1 MREMRDNTCIL
12 FLKFLDKPLVILYIY
27 MYNIYREKI
36 LKGFISIQYDG
47 KKIVEE
53 FSRHLA
59 REILSLGTRAIIRN
73 SPVTPWSLAKRSGRT
88 AMTTS

>member
-1 MREMRDNTCIL
+1 
-12 FLKFLDKPLVILYIY
+12 
-27 MYNIYREKI
+27 MYNIYRETI

-73 SPVTPWSLAKRSGRT
+73 SPVTP
-88 AMTTS
+88 

>member
-12 FLKFLDKPLVILYIY
+12 FLKFLDKALVTICIIY
-27 MYNIYREKI
+27 TVKI
-36 LKGFISIQYDG
+36 LKGFVSIQYDG

-73 SPVTPWSLAKRSGRT
+73 SPVTP
-88 AMTTS
+88 

>member
-1 MREMRDNTCIL
+1 
-12 FLKFLDKPLVILYIY
+12 

-59 REILSLGTRAIIRN
+59 REILSLGTRCDNPEFPGDTVIVSETI
-73 SPVTPWSLAKRSGRT
+73 WSYGNDHVVARKSSSGR
-88 AMTTS
+88 SIDGE

>member
-1 MREMRDNTCIL
+1 
-12 FLKFLDKPLVILYIY
+12 

-59 REILSLGTRAIIRN
+59 RERFY
-73 SPVTPWSLAKRSGRT
+73 RSALVR
-88 AMTTS
+88 